1 MAPVITGL
9 GERLAL
15 VAGGALALALVQLLQ
30 ATLKNTRTR
39 TAEKQAWQNGTRST
53 HSGSEQVTRH
63 PLVWAVMCRAE

>member
-30 ATLKNTRTR
+30 ATHKNRKTTS
-39 TAEKQAWQNGTRST
+39 AEKRSWQDGTRST
-53 HSGSEQVTRH
+53 GGGSEQVTSCF
-63 PLVWAVMCRAE
+63 LV